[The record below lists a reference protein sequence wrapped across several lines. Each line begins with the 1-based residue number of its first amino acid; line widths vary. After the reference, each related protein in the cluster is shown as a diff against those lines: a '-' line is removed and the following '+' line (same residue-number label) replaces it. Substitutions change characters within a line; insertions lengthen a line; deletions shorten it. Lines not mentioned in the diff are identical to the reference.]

1 MDEQVK
7 EYWSRF
13 YASLHTTIPSPFAA
27 SVAMEL
33 NGPSEVVDMGCGNG
47 RDTMFFASLGHRV
60 LGLDVA
66 TTAIA
71 NNRRASRE
79 RGLNGVGFEELD
91 VGLDGN
97 LEAALGQFR
106 SRDRNESVAPLAIYA
121 RFFLHAITKQEQ
133 DTVTSALANY
143 LGSGDRCFFEFRT
156 DKDRS
161 LHKRFGSHYR
171 RFISLDAL
179 VASVERSGAFACI
192 YRVEGRGMAKYKEED
207 PIVGRVYLRRV

>member
-1 MDEQVK
+1 MDEQIK

-33 NGPSEVVDMGCGNG
+33 NAPSDVVDMGCGNG
-47 RDTMFFASLGHRV
+47 RDSMFFASLGHRV

-71 NNRRASRE
+71 NDRRASRE
-79 RGLNGVGFEELD
+79 RGFKGVGFEELD
-91 VGLDGN
+91 VGLEGN
-97 LEAALGQFR
+97 LEEALARFR
-106 SRDRNESVAPLAIYA
+106 SGDRNESVAPLAIYA

-133 DTVTSALANY
+133 NTIISALANY
-143 LGSGDRCFFEFRT
+143 LGRGDRCFFEFRT
-156 DKDRS
+156 DKDSS

-171 RFISLDAL
+171 RFINVDTL
-179 VASVERSGAFACI
+179 VTNVEKYGAFDCT

-207 PIVGRVYLRRV
+207 PIVGRVYLRRL